1 MATFVIA
8 FGIVGLA
15 VAGLSVGAILGRA
28 PIKGSCGG
36 LACIPGAACGACPK
50 QIKPGDAP

>member
-36 LACIPGAACGACPK
+36 LACIPGAACGACSK